1 MLSAALCLTK
11 GALQQRQSCL
21 LACRSYSVIGASSRS
36 SQAAANF
43 LTSSNY
49 ETTLFASTS
58 YYKVQKFSSGLTK
71 EEEENEKNR
80 VSSLSPEIK
89 SVELRQLDDEIKR
102 LHVLRGINTGEL
114 YTWRGKM
121 KALARDYGT
130 GFVVWYYTVWC
141 AMFSVTFVAIEYGG
155 VDALALVSKM
165 DAYTGFDMASRIN
178 PTVGSLAVALIANEC
193 LEPIRLVFVVSTT
206 KPVVHMFTGRT

>member
-1 MLSAALCLTK
+1 MELVRILLS
-11 GALQQRQSCL
+11 
-21 LACRSYSVIGASSRS
+21 Y
-36 SQAAANF
+36 F
-43 LTSSNY
+43 LIISFS
-49 ETTLFASTS
+49 AH
-58 YYKVQKFSSGLTK
+58 KFSRVFVFHLHSLPSIISILLLFGL
-71 EEEENEKNR
+71 
-80 VSSLSPEIK
+80 
-89 SVELRQLDDEIKR
+89 
-102 LHVLRGINTGEL
+102 
-114 YTWRGKM
+114 
-121 KALARDYGT
+121 